1 MSTVSLNNGWS
12 VYQMEDE
19 LFDSIKDKL
28 KKEFECNEGKC
39 TEYEYYNLKLNQD
52 NYSVVVKQYY
62 TGKLTVQ
69 GKKTGFFDDVCSL
82 IERNSSPEVDEIA
95 RRFIPENEP
104 DIGEIQKKISSRAF
118 EAESKIRFSLKN
130 SYNFLYDI
138 DNKYLITSQCLFDL
152 TEEQNVELPDYS
164 GLVMSASKAFEG
176 FAIKLFIEKGE
187 LDINEIRSDPKSIE
201 LNWDRLRKH
210 LLNPNRDKYI
220 IPKLLAEYNRCRNF
234 TLHSD
239 PIRDSEMSFDKA
251 KLKLCTI
258 YETIEE
264 AYNIFYPRS

>member
-1 MSTVSLNNGWS
+1 
-12 VYQMEDE
+12 
-19 LFDSIKDKL
+19 
-28 KKEFECNEGKC
+28 
-39 TEYEYYNLKLNQD
+39 
-52 NYSVVVKQYY
+52 
-62 TGKLTVQ
+62 
-69 GKKTGFFDDVCSL
+69 
-82 IERNSSPEVDEIA
+82 
-95 RRFIPENEP
+95 
-104 DIGEIQKKISSRAF
+104 
-118 EAESKIRFSLKN
+118 
-130 SYNFLYDI
+130 
-138 DNKYLITSQCLFDL
+138 
-152 TEEQNVELPDYS
+152 
-164 GLVMSASKAFEG
+164 MSASKAFEG

-201 LNWDRLRKH
+201 LNWDKLRKH

-264 AYNIFYPRS
+264 AYNIFYPGS